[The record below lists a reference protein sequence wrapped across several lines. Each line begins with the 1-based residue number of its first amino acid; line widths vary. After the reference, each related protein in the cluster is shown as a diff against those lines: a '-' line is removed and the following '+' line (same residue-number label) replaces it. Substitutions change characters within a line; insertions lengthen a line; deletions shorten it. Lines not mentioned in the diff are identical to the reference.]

1 MGRDFTV
8 GDLVV
13 HKRYPQWG
21 VGKVIEVWKGN
32 LPGGRAYV
40 KVAFEDGKVRV
51 FDGDLRSST
60 CCLKGGLMR
69 LKGGD

>member
-1 MGRDFTV
+1 MV

-21 VGKVIEVWKGN
+21 IGKVVEVWEGS

-51 FDGDLRSST
+51 FDGDPKSST

-69 LKGGD
+69 LKRGD